1 MYSLAESGGEAHPRP
16 FKPLDVLR
24 PVLVALA
31 AGWIVALTVGLV
43 LARLQYAE
51 VARAFPPEQIP
62 AEYENRLDREIRQG
76 PLLLLAQAGV
86 VAGVLAWQ
94 VGRMAKRTPRPL
106 RHGALSGILMA
117 AIQGAVALA
126 MHVPLTFIV
135 PWVGVLIG
143 AGIYGAWSS
152 APSAP
157 PQ

>member
-1 MYSLAESGGEAHPRP
+1 
-16 FKPLDVLR
+16 
-24 PVLVALA
+24 VLVALA

-86 VAGVLAWQ
+86 MAGVLAWQ
-94 VGRMAKRTPRPL
+94 VGQTAKRAPRPL

-126 MHVPLTFIV
+126 MHVPLTFSV
-135 PWVGVLIG
+135 PCVAVLIG
-143 AGIYGAWSS
+143 AGIYGAWG
-152 APSAP
+152 SAP
-157 PQ
+157 PPD